1 MKIPINDLSRGIAKS
16 ETAQSAITR
25 VLKSGQWIQGP
36 EHRAFEIEL
45 AKFLNV
51 NHVLG
56 VASGTD
62 ALEIALRAIG
72 CTSGSKIISVANAGG
87 YTSIAAGSIGCE
99 VIYCDVDPKKL
110 VIDPESLSPLL
121 TEEITA
127 VVVTHLYGNVA
138 PVGAIRRMCEPFGI
152 KIVEDCAQAIGATED
167 EKRVGTIG
175 HVGTFSFYPT
185 KNLGAI
191 GDGGALATDDS
202 KIAQK
207 ILELRQYGWTSKYKI
222 DISGGMNSRLDEIQA
237 AVLRIGLP
245 KLDANN
251 DERRRI
257 LKSYAVALNNSS
269 FNLITSFESKNAA
282 HLAVLQVPEKLER
295 SKFRNYMN
303 ELGIQTE
310 IHYPIIDCDQ
320 FGLKQFSGN
329 TPLPITRKVNSSIV
343 TIPLFPELSEV
354 EVEKIC
360 FSLADLNRI
369 FRL

>member
-1 MKIPINDLSRGIAKS
+1 MIPINDLSRGLAAS
-16 ETAQSAITR
+16 DEVATAIRR
-25 VLKSGQWIQGP
+25 VLRSGRWIHGP
-36 EHRAFEIEL
+36 ELNAFENEC
-45 AKFLNV
+45 AVFLNAGFTF
-51 NHVLG
+51 G

-62 ALEIALRAIG
+62 ALEIALRAIS
-72 CTSGSKIISVANAGG
+72 CERNSKIISVANAGG
-87 YTSIAAGSIGCE
+87 YTSIAAASIGCE
-99 VIYCDVDPKKL
+99 VIYCDVDPEKL
-110 VIDPESLSPLL
+110 LMDPEALAPLL
-121 TEEITA
+121 NEEIAA

-138 PVGAIRRMCEPFGI
+138 PVGAIRKMCEPFGI
-152 KIVEDCAQAIGATED
+152 KIIEDCAQAIGAIED
-167 EKRVGTIG
+167 GKRVGTIG

-191 GDGGALATDDS
+191 GDGGALATNDPQ
-202 KIAQK
+202 IAQK
-207 ILELRQYGWTSKYKI
+207 ILELRQYGWTSKYQI
-222 DISGGMNSRLDEIQA
+222 DIPGGMNSRLDEIQA
-237 AVLRIGLP
+237 AVLRIGLL
-245 KLDANN
+245 KLEENN
-251 DERRRI
+251 DKRRKI
-257 LKSYAVALNNSS
+257 LRDYATALSNSS
-269 FNLITSFESKNAA
+269 FNLITSYESKNAA

-320 FGLKQFSGN
+320 FGLKQFSVN

-360 FSLADLNRI
+360 ISLADLNRI